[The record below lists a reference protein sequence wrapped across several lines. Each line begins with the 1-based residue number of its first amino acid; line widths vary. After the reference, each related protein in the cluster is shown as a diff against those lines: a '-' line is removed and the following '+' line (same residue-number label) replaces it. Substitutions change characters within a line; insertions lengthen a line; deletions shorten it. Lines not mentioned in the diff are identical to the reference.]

1 MEFIRCDLPILS
13 YIRLRPYGAL
23 VVPCGGPRGT
33 TGAIKT
39 YLRCHRTPP
48 ECERTA
54 VSGAERTPLGPAAAI
69 SPTESA
75 PGSSAGKSSGG
86 VQEALHGSDAVDTAG
101 LVDQLPD
108 LVRSFHL

>member
-23 VVPCGGPRGT
+23 VVPCGGPRGI

-54 VSGAERTPLGPAAAI
+54 VGGVERTPLGPAAAT
-69 SPTESA
+69 SPTESGATRRAARLTA
-75 PGSSAGKSSGG
+75 PGRVGMAN
-86 VQEALHGSDAVDTAG
+86 ENL
-101 LVDQLPD
+101 
-108 LVRSFHL
+108 RSVFE